1 MDIENEN
8 WVQEAMNFN
17 RSNIYIRLE
26 GMKSLWKVKS
36 TFRNG
41 DKLIIVISE
50 IL

>member
-1 MDIENEN
+1 MDVENEN

-17 RSNIYIRLE
+17 RSNIYIQLE
-26 GMKSLWKVKS
+26 SKKSLWKVKS
-36 TFRNG
+36 TYRDR